1 LNLTRLTELAVVD
14 WSALKYKKAAIIAAF
29 LHLSETASD
38 AVFELVVEQ
47 VGVSFVGAANRLT
60 DRIQSY
66 RAFG

>member
-1 LNLTRLTELAVVD
+1 M
-14 WSALKYKKAAIIAAF
+14 KKPTVMSAF
-29 LHLSETASD
+29 LCLSETASD

-47 VGVSFVGAANRLT
+47 VGISFVGAANRLT